1 MGLGLIALGL
11 GACFDPVDPPNID
24 QADAADATAG
34 TEDSGDGDG
43 ESSSDGEG
51 DEPPSI
57 EELCPNYCEL
67 IGDHCQAE
75 FEQFAGR
82 TICEATCVL
91 MAPGEPGDV
100 LGNSVACRTH
110 HALLA
115 AESANPHCLH
125 AGPTGD
131 TTCGGPCENFC
142 GLGQRACPGPLSPFV
157 DVDACI
163 AECEGW
169 DPQPAY
175 FATVP
180 DSDTYACRMHHL
192 TLAALQP
199 DVHCGHIGTE
209 SPVCRDPG

>member
-1 MGLGLIALGL
+1 MLALGL
-11 GACFDPVDPPNID
+11 LGFSACFDPVDPPSS
-24 QADAADATAG
+24 AETDATDATG
-34 TEDSGDGDG
+34 VTRGSGDGDG
-43 ESSSDGEG
+43 ESSSEGEV
-51 DEPPSI
+51 EPPSN
-57 EELCPNYCEL
+57 ETLCPQYCDL
-67 IGDHCQAE
+67 IGDHCQDE

-82 TICEATCVL
+82 TICEATCTL
-91 MAPGEPGDV
+91 MAPGDPGDV

-115 AESANPHCLH
+115 AESAHPHCLH

-142 GLGQRACPGPLSPFV
+142 GLSQRACPDELSPFA

-163 AECEGW
+163 AECESW
-169 DPQPAY
+169 APQPAY

-180 DSDTYACRMHHL
+180 DGDTYACRMHHL

-209 SPVCRDPG
+209 SPVCRDE